1 MGSGLFKKI
10 QHLIEPQKMA
20 KRKIWDQSKSIIK
33 DASTV
38 RVEFLEAKKR
48 EWFKTGA
55 IVKRVEQGRAK
66 QEEQ

>member
-1 MGSGLFKKI
+1 
-10 QHLIEPQKMA
+10 MA